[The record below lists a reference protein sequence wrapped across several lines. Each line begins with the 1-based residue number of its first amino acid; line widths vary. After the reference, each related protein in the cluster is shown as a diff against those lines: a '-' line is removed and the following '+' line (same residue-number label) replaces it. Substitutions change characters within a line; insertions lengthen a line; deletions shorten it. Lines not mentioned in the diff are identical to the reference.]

1 MLIKHHE
8 TKGWIAQQYKESQQ
22 GRFLY
27 INAWRNISDTPIG
40 NDHLAVCDE
49 TSLVKPDDYIVT
61 DFFDKEYRFE
71 NYDCD
76 VKIDDYDP

>member
-1 MLIKHHE
+1 M
-8 TKGWIAQQYKESQQ
+8 
-22 GRFLY
+22 RLY
-27 INAWRNISDTPIG
+27 SEFHNHKYHRRYQSG

-61 DFFDKEYRFE
+61 DFFDKEYRFG

-76 VKIDDYDP
+76 AKIDDYDP